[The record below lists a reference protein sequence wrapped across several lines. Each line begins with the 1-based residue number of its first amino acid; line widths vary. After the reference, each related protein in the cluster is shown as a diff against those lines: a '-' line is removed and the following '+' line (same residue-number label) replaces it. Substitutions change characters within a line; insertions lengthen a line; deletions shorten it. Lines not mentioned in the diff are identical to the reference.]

1 MYSNFQQEA
10 RNRQLGSLNGKLG
23 TLNRKLG
30 TFNLLFPPGI
40 CLWDLQRANLQIVI
54 RKIPN
59 EFSTFC

>member
-30 TFNLLFPPGI
+30 TFNLLFS
-40 CLWDLQRANLQIVI
+40 CDLLVRFAESKFANCNQEDS
-54 RKIPN
+54 K
-59 EFSTFC
+59 